1 MAVLS
6 KEEFFNRLNGMVGD
20 SQDDAAISF
29 MEDMSDTYA
38 DLESRAAGDGV
49 DWEQKFKDNDAA
61 WRKKYT
67 TRFFS
72 TGGGNYVPP
81 DEEEPEKK
89 DPASITFDDIFRK
102 KEC

>member
-20 SQDDAAISF
+20 SQDDNAISF
-29 MEDMSDTYA
+29 MEDMSDTYT
-38 DLESRAAGDGV
+38 DLETRAAGDGV
-49 DWEQKFKDNDAA
+49 DWEKKFRENDAA

-67 TRFFS
+67 SRFFS
-72 TGGGNYVPP
+72 TGGGAYTPP
-81 DEEEPEKK
+81 EEEEPAGK
-89 DPASITFDDIFRK
+89 DPASITFDDIFKK